1 MFISNIKLFLFNER
15 NKSLILLEQ
24 VQVSDLQIELDCAFV
39 YYIYF
44 IAFVMIEKQKGY
56 VLKVHPLSGI
66 TTLRYP
72 FSAKC
77 ALKFSA
83 TFSSPCTKNKR
94 FTLPELFSDK

>member
-1 MFISNIKLFLFNER
+1 MFLSNIKLFLFNER

-24 VQVSDLQIELDCAFV
+24 VQVSDLQIELDSAFI
-39 YYIYF
+39 IYF
-44 IAFVMIEKQKGY
+44 IAFVKIEKQKGY

>member
-1 MFISNIKLFLFNER
+1 MFLSNIKLFLFNER
-15 NKSLILLEQ
+15 NKSLILLER
-24 VQVSDLQIELDCAFV
+24 VQVSDLQIELDCAFI
-39 YYIYF
+39 IYF